1 MFTHWKSTNANHSRT
16 QNRALW
22 ESENNWSPVGM
33 KNPPKQ
39 QIQYS
44 RTKKKKKKG
53 LNKAD
58 WCKLANTI
66 AEVMVMLSDE
76 TQNKKKHYH
85 DAWGWRPETTL
96 I

>member
-1 MFTHWKSTNANHSRT
+1 MQITVGLRIEPCGNQRITEALLEWKILQSNKFNIPG
-16 QNRALW
+16 L
-22 ESENNWSPVGM
+22 
-33 KNPPKQ
+33 
-39 QIQYS
+39 
-44 RTKKKKKKG
+44 KKKKKKG